1 VFDKSKCGNQ
11 LGLEAL
17 LELGVPVG
25 RFAAGVEDPAQEE
38 PPAPEK
44 HRRSSRGESP

>member
-1 VFDKSKCGNQ
+1 VFDRSGSGDQ

-17 LELGVPVG
+17 LVLGVPVG
-25 RFAAGVEDPAQEE
+25 RFAAGVEDPAQGE